1 MMKNLTGVQI
11 RNTLLALAFLVPG
24 AVNAATIFAPT
35 DGDVNFLFSTL
46 SPGTM
51 LAMFDDSDQAFAGSN
66 LAIPVPEIIGIAG
79 PTGSGDFIATN
90 EAAAT
95 LTLTGS
101 DQFILGISTDGGSSW
116 SGDIGVTSV
125 GANAYTVSFSD
136 GTVLEVDVR
145 VVPVPAAVWLFGT
158 GLIGLVGVARRRA

>member
-1 MMKNLTGVQI
+1 MQV
-11 RNTLLALAFLVPG
+11 RNTLLALAFLAPG

-51 LAMFDDSDQAFAGSN
+51 LAMFDDSDQALAGSN
-66 LAIPVPEIIGIAG
+66 LAIPVPEIVGILG
-79 PTGSGDFIATN
+79 PNGNGDFIATN

-116 SGDIGVTSV
+116 SGDTGVISV